1 MLYPYYVLL
10 TSTTAGTSPLPRAWN
25 TQQSVYTDQ
34 NHSHHVHDVQEGPGI
49 QHLVLDCI
57 PELEDRVVLPANNE
71 ARICIYGYAMFLLLL
86 LPFAVRLHCAH
97 CLV

>member
-34 NHSHHVHDVQEGPGI
+34 SRSHHVHDVQEGPGI

-57 PELEDRVVLPANNE
+57 LPELLANNE

-86 LPFAVRLHCAH
+86 LPFAVRLHYAH
-97 CLV
+97 GLV